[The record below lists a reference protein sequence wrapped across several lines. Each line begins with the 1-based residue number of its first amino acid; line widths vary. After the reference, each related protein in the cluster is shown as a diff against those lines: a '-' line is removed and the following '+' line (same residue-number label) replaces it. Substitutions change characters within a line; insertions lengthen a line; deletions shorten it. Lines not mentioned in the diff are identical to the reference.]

1 MVNSLVFQGR
11 LTADVE
17 LKKTQSGISHA
28 EFTIAWSE
36 KYKEIETKCFLR
48 CKAWRQTAEFI
59 SKYFAKGAQILI
71 EGRMVTEEW
80 ENENGKQSRILCE
93 VEKVHFCGG
102 KSESTQSTTGGGAST
117 EPMPNVEV
125 VSDDDLPF

>member
-17 LKKTQSGISHA
+17 LKKTQSGISHT

-36 KYKEIETKCFLR
+36 MYKEIETRCFLR

-59 SKYFAKGAQILI
+59 AKYFKKGSQILI

-80 ENENGKQSRILCE
+80 ENEEGKLSRIICE
-93 VEKVHFCGG
+93 IEKAHFCGG
-102 KSESTQSTTGGGAST
+102 KSENTQNATHDTVGAA
-117 EPMPNVEV
+117 PVPNVEV